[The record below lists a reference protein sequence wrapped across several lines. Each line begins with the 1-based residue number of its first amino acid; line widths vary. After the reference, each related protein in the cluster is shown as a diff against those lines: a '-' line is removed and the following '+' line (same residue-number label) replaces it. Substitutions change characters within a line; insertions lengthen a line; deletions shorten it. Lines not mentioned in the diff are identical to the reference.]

1 MAAKDCAERVGLGI
15 AQGGKLYGGVD
26 DRAGVLADLHDRTLV
41 GGGLHDGSVASLGQC
56 LGDHRRCKRDIARRD
71 RPGRHQAVSP
81 LAGKGIY
88 ARLPLGS
95 LNEAQ
100 GIECQA
106 VIALAQG
113 RPTLGGEA
121 VNLAGTS
128 ATSGWRGPERR
139 PIGGT
144 DQAVLGQRGQGSPDT
159 GRCLVQALGKLRGSS
174 RPVKEQ
180 AGKPLSSLTG
190 EFHNASVAYIRKSA
204 RPGSGIRCPPG
215 AYARAVTVDA
225 SLRVRDLT
233 IRYGDLLA
241 VRGVD
246 LVAQPATV
254 TALLGPNGAG
264 KTSTV
269 EACCGLRQ
277 PTSGSVTLLGGSPA
291 DSRIRARIGVMLQ
304 SGGLYPTA
312 RPLEWLR
319 HLARLYAHPAD
330 PRTLLEQ
337 VGIDPSTRTVTRRL
351 SGGEAQRVALAA
363 ALLPRPDVLFLDE
376 PTAGL
381 DPLARRSL
389 IDLLRRTR
397 DSGTCILLTSHQL
410 ADVEDLADQVIVVG
424 AGTVTARGSIA
435 ELIGADEGVTFD
447 GPAGLETSTLS
458 VLLPVGYE
466 VIEVRSG
473 RYVVRG
479 RPEPAVMSAVATW
492 CAKNGALAGGLRPG
506 LRTLEDLIESAAQE
520 PR

>member
-1 MAAKDCAERVGLGI
+1 MAAEDGAERIGLGI
-15 AQGGKLYGGVD
+15 AQGGELYGRVD

-41 GGGLHDGSVASLGQC
+41 GGSLHDGRVARLGQC
-56 LGDHRRCKRDIARRD
+56 LGDHRGCEGDIARGD
-71 RPGRHQAVSP
+71 RPCGHQPVGS
-81 LAGKGIY
+81 LAGKGVHP
-88 ARLPLGS
+88 RLS
-95 LNEAQ
+95 LSSLDESQ
-100 GIECQA
+100 GLKCQA
-106 VIALAQG
+106 VIALAQRCPAFG
-113 RPTLGGEA
+113 REA
-121 VNLAGTS
+121 VYLAGTS
-128 ATSGWRGPERR
+128 ATANWCGTERR

-144 DQAVLGQRGQGSPDT
+144 DEAVLAERGKGSPDSS
-159 GRCLVQALGKLRGSS
+159 GCLVQALGKVRGSG

-180 AGKPLSSLTG
+180 AGKPLSRLTG
-190 EFHNASVAYIRKSA
+190 EFHNASVAYIRTSA
-204 RPGSGIRCPPG
+204 RRGSGIRCRRGP
-215 AYARAVTVDA
+215 YARVVTVDA

-233 IRYGDLLA
+233 IRYGELLA
-241 VRGVD
+241 VRGID

-269 EACCGLRQ
+269 EACCGLRR
-277 PTSGSVTLLGGSPA
+277 PTSGSVSLLGGSPR
-291 DSRIRARIGVMLQ
+291 DSRIRERIGVMLQ

-312 RPLEWLR
+312 RPLEWLC
-319 HLARLYAHPAD
+319 HLARLYARPAD

-351 SGGEAQRVALAA
+351 SGGQAQRVALAA
-363 ALLPRPDVLFLDE
+363 ALLPRPEVLFLDE

-389 IDLLRRTR
+389 IDLLRQTR

-410 ADVEDLADQVIVVG
+410 GDVEDLADQVIVVG

-435 ELIGADEGVTFD
+435 DLIGADDGVTFD
-447 GPAGLETSTLS
+447 GPAGLETNTLS
-458 VLLPVGYE
+458 ILLPVGYQ
-466 VIEVRSG
+466 VVEVRPG
-473 RYVVRG
+473 RYAVHG
-479 RPEPAVMSAVATW
+479 RPVPAVMSAVATW
-492 CAKNGALAGGLRPG
+492 CARNGALAGGLRPG